1 MPTLIIPEFIPHPVL
16 KGGHAQ
22 TLAGTYLPGSKFVY
36 SAIQHRLDLP
46 DGDALILHDDQ
57 PETWNNG
64 DRVVLM
70 MHGLAGCYESPYMI
84 RIAGKLNTA
93 GARVFRM
100 DHRDCG
106 AGAGLAVQPYNA
118 GRSDDALAA
127 LKEVIRLCPN
137 SPVAIVGFSLSA
149 NIVLKLLGEDPSIL
163 PPELDRG
170 MAVNPPIDLLHSVKA
185 LDLPLGRLYDRH
197 FMGLLIAQVMQRNL
211 RLDGKH
217 FEFPRKP
224 RRLMEFDDWYTAPL
238 SGYGNATNYYARCS
252 ASQFIPNI
260 GLKTLVITSGDDPL
274 VPADQFENVK
284 LPPSVQLHIARSGG
298 HMGYMSKN
306 GNDPDRRWL
315 DWRVVDW
322 VMH

>member
-1 MPTLIIPEFIPHPVL
+1 MPDLKIPEFIPHPVL
-16 KGGHAQ
+16 RGGHAQ
-22 TLAGTYLPGSKFVY
+22 TLAGTYLPGSKFAY
-36 SAIQHRLDLP
+36 RATRHRLDLP
-46 DGDALILHDDQ
+46 DGDAIILHDDR
-57 PETWNNG
+57 PESWSDG
-64 DRVVLM
+64 DRAVLM

-84 RIAGKLNTA
+84 RIAGKLNDA

-106 AGAGLAVQPYNA
+106 AGAGLAIQPYNA

-127 LKEVIRLCPN
+127 LREVIRLCPH

-149 NIVLKLLGEDPSIL
+149 NIVLKLLGEDPAAL

-197 FMGLLIAQVMQRNL
+197 FVGLLCAQVDQRHR
-211 RLDGKH
+211 RLKG
-217 FEFPRKP
+217 EPYPFPRKP

-238 SGYGNATNYYARCS
+238 SGYGNVNNYYARCS
-252 ASQFIPNI
+252 AAQFIPGI
-260 GLKTLVITSGDDPL
+260 TVDTLVLSSCDDPL
-274 VPADQFENVK
+274 VPADQFDKVL
-284 LPPSVQLHIARSGG
+284 LPSSVQLHIARSGG
-298 HMGYMSKN
+298 HMGYLSRN
-306 GNDPDRRWL
+306 GHDPDRRWL

-322 VMH
+322 VTH